1 MKRNYPSIIITPE
14 GEKWLDKGQM
24 WMYKNNLGSLDDSI
38 ENGSL
43 VDIMTTQG
51 RYLGTGFLSKESHI
65 TVRILTK
72 NQNEVIDREFFK
84 KKIQFAYD
92 FRKTVEKDNLTNCRL
107 VFGEADGLPGLTADR
122 YNEIIVTQITS

>member
-1 MKRNYPSIIITPE
+1 MNSDFFIDFISYILYFINEVYKMKRNYPSIIITPE

-72 NQNEVIDREFFK
+72 DQNEVIDKNSLKENS
-84 KKIQFAYD
+84 
-92 FRKTVEKDNLTNCRL
+92 VCL
-107 VFGEADGLPGLTADR
+107 
-122 YNEIIVTQITS
+122 

>member
-43 VDIMTTQG
+43 VDIMTTKG

-72 NQNEVIDREFFK
+72 DQNEVIDREFFK
-84 KKIQFAYD
+84 REFS
-92 FRKTVEKDNLTNCRL
+92 
-107 VFGEADGLPGLTADR
+107 LPMILER
-122 YNEIIVTQITS
+122 Q

>member
-107 VFGEADGLPGLTADR
+107 VFGEADGLPGLTV
-122 YNEIIVTQITS
+122 IMKSL

>member
-43 VDIMTTQG
+43 VDIMTTKG

-72 NQNEVIDREFFK
+72 DQNEVIDREFFK
-84 KKIQFAYD
+84 KRIQFAYD
-92 FRKTVEKDNLTNCRL
+92 FRKTVEKDNLTNQW
-107 VFGEADGLPGLTADR
+107 
-122 YNEIIVTQITS
+122 Y